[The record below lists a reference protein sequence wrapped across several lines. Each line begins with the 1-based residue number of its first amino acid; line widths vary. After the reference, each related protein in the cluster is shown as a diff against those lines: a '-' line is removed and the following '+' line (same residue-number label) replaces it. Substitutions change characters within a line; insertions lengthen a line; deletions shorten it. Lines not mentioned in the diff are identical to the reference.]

1 MNKTL
6 QELLGLQIIKT
17 PDGVIIEPE
26 KKLTHSLL
34 SLWKDPCSKY
44 FLLLNIDGVKMGGDA
59 ISAKYLLVN
68 ENFESQGRIELL
80 MLLKGKEKY
89 STYQNNLP
97 FLAPLINNLKTKGFS
112 VEVEG
117 KKRTWDIFPLLD
129 CDMKSTLMIM
139 GVGFVQ
145 CKHNCVWCT
154 VPSSNLGERFA
165 HPTRFYNRDDKS
177 LLPFSFNEII
187 IDGLHLS
194 LRVGEKVLHSFFCFI
209 DEHLGGKALINFFW
223 FSTKGNPTSFSILC
237 RRNQT
242 RKEFLKSKKT

>member
-1 MNKTL
+1 MGKNRISESSVRKAQFYSLHKRWPLIFCSWYCVNLVGKEMNKTL

-26 KKLTHSLL
+26 KKLTHLLL

-97 FLAPLINNLKTKGFS
+97 FLAPFNKQPQNQGIFS
-112 VEVEG
+112 
-117 KKRTWDIFPLLD
+117 
-129 CDMKSTLMIM
+129 
-139 GVGFVQ
+139 
-145 CKHNCVWCT
+145 
-154 VPSSNLGERFA
+154 
-165 HPTRFYNRDDKS
+165 
-177 LLPFSFNEII
+177 
-187 IDGLHLS
+187 
-194 LRVGEKVLHSFFCFI
+194 
-209 DEHLGGKALINFFW
+209 
-223 FSTKGNPTSFSILC
+223 
-237 RRNQT
+237 
-242 RKEFLKSKKT
+242 